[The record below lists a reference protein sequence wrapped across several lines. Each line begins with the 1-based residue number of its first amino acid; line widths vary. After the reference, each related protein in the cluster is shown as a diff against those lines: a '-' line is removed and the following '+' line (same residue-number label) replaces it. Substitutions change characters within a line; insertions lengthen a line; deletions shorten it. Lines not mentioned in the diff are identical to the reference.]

1 MKNPAALELRR
12 LQMLTE
18 IGAEN
23 NSSTFVMIPSDILSL
38 AKEWS
43 LAAQNGNAANL
54 LERTKPAEQLNPANP
69 SNQLNLPTQVEDTT
83 QPLLTEHKLPE

>member
-1 MKNPAALELRR
+1 
-12 LQMLTE
+12 MLTE

-43 LAAQNGNAANL
+43 IAAQNGNAAHQVDL
-54 LERTKPAEQLNPANP
+54 AKIALAKQAEQLNSANP
-69 SNQLNLPTQVEDTT
+69 ATQINLPAKVEDAAH
-83 QPLLTEHKLPE
+83 PMLNEHKPNE